1 MTEQTMILLLQA
13 AFAIAVL
20 LIIKSINQPK

>member
-20 LIIKSINQPK
+20 LVIKSINKSK